1 MRLLSLRNRGD
12 NNSSQPAASALAGS
26 IGPAALEVAPR
37 HVHVGHH
44 YTATFV
50 VTGYPAEVGP
60 AWLEPLLS
68 FPGRLDVTL
77 HIEPVPAPVAAASL
91 RRQRARF
98 ESTRRLDADK
108 GRLADPTIEAAAEDA
123 ADLAARLARGAAKLF
138 RTGIYLT
145 IHARSLDELAEASA
159 QARAAAASVLLDV
172 QPATW
177 RHHHGWTTTLPL
189 GVDQI
194 GMKRTLDTDA
204 LAAAFPLASHDLPA
218 PLPGDPP
225 QSGGVLYG
233 VNTEGPGIV
242 WWDRWRLD
250 NPNSVVLARSGA
262 GKSYLVKLEVL
273 RSLYQGVHVAVIDPE
288 DEYTA
293 LATHVGG
300 TVVQLGQPG
309 VRLNPLDLPTGD
321 TRPDTL
327 TRRGLFLHTL
337 VTVMVGTTLAPE
349 ERAALDRAIV
359 ACYRTAGITTDP
371 GTWTQPAPLLR
382 DLAAALGGDQ
392 DPAAGTLAARLAPW
406 VQGSFADLFAGPTTT
421 APAGHLVVWSLR
433 HLSDELRTVGTL
445 LALDAIWRG
454 IDRPSPPPHRPATGH
469 ATRHRPTTRAH
480 NGGRG
485 PICPPQARLVVVD
498 EAWLLMRDGEGAKF
512 LFRMAKAA
520 RKRHAGLT
528 VVTQDAAD
536 VLGSEL
542 GVAVVANAATQV
554 LMRQSTQSIDAVQVA
569 FGLTAGEAR
578 LLLSAERGQALLVAG
593 STRVGFRVVASA
605 EEDRLCQGLLGFDNP
620 DGPAAAELDMLF
632 ESEAG

>member
-1 MRLLSLRNRGD
+1 MRLLNLRPRD
-12 NNSSQPAASALAGS
+12 NGSQPAASGLAS
-26 IGPAALEVAPR
+26 TVGPAALEVGPR
-37 HVHVGHH
+37 HVQVGEH
-44 YTATFV
+44 YAATFV

-68 FPGRLDVTL
+68 FPGRLDVAL
-77 HIEPVPAPVAAASL
+77 HIEPVPAPMAAASL

-108 GRLADPTIEAAAEDA
+108 GRLGDPTVEAAADDA

-145 IHARSLDELAEASA
+145 IHARTNELTELSA
-159 QARAAAASVLLDV
+159 QVRAAAASVLLDI
-172 QPATW
+172 QPVTW
-177 RHHHGWTTTLPL
+177 RHHHGWATTLPL
-189 GVDQI
+189 GADSLNT
-194 GMKRTLDTDA
+194 KRTLDTDA

-218 PLPGDPP
+218 PAPGDPP
-225 QSGGVLYG
+225 QAGGVLYG
-233 VNTEGPGIV
+233 VNTDSRGIV

-250 NPNSVVLARSGA
+250 NHNSVVLARSGA

-273 RSLYQGVHVAVIDPE
+273 RSLYQGVNVAVIDPE
-288 DEYTA
+288 DEYTT
-293 LATHVGG
+293 LARHVGG
-300 TVVQLGQPG
+300 SVVQLGAPG
-309 VRLNPLDLPTGD
+309 VRLNPLDLPAGD

-337 VTVMVGTTLAPE
+337 VTVMVGSTLAPE

-359 ACYRTAGITTDP
+359 ACYRGAGITTDP
-371 GTWTQPAPLLR
+371 ATWTQPAPLLS
-382 DLAAALGGDQ
+382 DLARALAD
-392 DPAAGTLAARLAPW
+392 DPDTAAGTLAARLAPW
-406 VQGSFADLFAGPTTT
+406 VQGSFADLFAGPPTT
-421 APAGHLVVWSLR
+421 APGGHLVVWGLR

-445 LALDAIWRG
+445 LALDAIWRD
-454 IDRPSPPPHRPATGH
+454 IDRPPPPPHS
-469 ATRHRPTTRAH
+469 PTAPGH

-485 PICPPQARLVVVD
+485 AICPPQAPQAVRRLVVVD
-498 EAWLLMRDGEGAKF
+498 EAWLLMRDGEGARF

-520 RKRHAGLT
+520 RKRNAGLT

-554 LMRQSTQSIDAVQVA
+554 LMRQSTQSIGAVQEA

-593 STRVGFRVVASA
+593 ATRVGFRVVASA
-605 EEDRLCQGLLGFDNP
+605 EEDRLCQSLLAA
-620 DGPAAAELDMLF
+620 DGHDAAAVELDSLF